1 MSSNLS
7 RTRERALRKDLLRAR
22 AAVERQSLCKSACEL
37 VNDISPAA
45 LIRTV
50 MPRALS
56 SGKGAGA
63 LLMQGARFLTRY
75 PFLLSS
81 LSSLLSGRGR
91 SRNRLLKAGIG
102 IATVWQVVKML
113 KPGRGSTGSS

>member
-22 AAVERQSLCKSACEL
+22 AAVERQSLRKSACE
-37 VNDISPAA
+37 VVSDISPAA

-63 LLMQGARFLTRY
+63 SLMQGARFLTRY

-81 LSSLLSGRGR
+81 LSSLLPGRGGSR
-91 SRNRLLKAGIG
+91 SRLLKVGVG
-102 IATVWQVVKML
+102 VFTVWQLVKML
-113 KPGRGSTGSS
+113 KTGQGSTGSS